1 MKNTMK
7 KLLAAVL
14 SVMMVV
20 SIVMIFASCEGGK
33 TTPTENTTEATTAAT
48 TAATTGDDTPA
59 TPVKETRA
67 LLKVVD
73 KSAGSTTGGVT
84 VTPSFAT
91 YESLEHDAADEEW
104 AVYDANLGEYY
115 KYLLAA
121 KDENDVSGK
130 YAIMAIAE
138 AKLLES
144 AAFLPT
150 TTRGGTEAI
159 TKVAPYTV
167 SSALWG
173 DDQDKY
179 HNFVVT
185 NEVITLS
192 DRNALKAKYAELKG
206 TGTYEEYAKEYL
218 TSKGY
223 TLKDTYTT
231 AFTSD
236 PRTWDILGT
245 YRAADA
251 QAIVNTFDFLFEYDN
266 EGRMLAGLA
275 TEVEISEDGLTYTFK
290 LREGVNWVTQDGAV
304 YAEVTANDFV
314 SGMKHLLDIQGG
326 TEYLVNGIVKN
337 AAEYYAGDITDFSEV
352 GVKAVDKYTLQYT
365 LEEPTSYFITM
376 LTYNPYAPANQE
388 YMDAQG
394 DDYGTD
400 PSHILYCGPYLVS
413 EFTSNNKIEFSAN
426 ESYYAKDF
434 INMKKI
440 TWLYNDGTDTTKA
453 YIDFKQGTR
462 DNVGLNPTTKAM
474 AVNDGFTDYIY
485 VSGTDATTFS
495 GFINLNRRAY
505 ETMGGYGMVSEKTE
519 QQKADTVT
527 ALKNVHFRRAFV
539 YAIDRETY
547 NAIEVGEDVA
557 LNSVRNMY
565 TPGTYVTLTRDVTI
579 DINGTPTTFKT
590 GTYYGEIVQAQL
602 TADGSSIKAWD
613 PTADSGIGSSDGFD
627 GWFNP
632 EEAVKELEIA
642 IAELEAE
649 GLTISAENP
658 IYIDYPYLSSNAI
671 RSARAAALKK
681 NIEEVLGGKVILN
694 LVGTE
699 NVYGWYYA
707 GYYCDAGADCNY
719 DMYDVSGWGPDYGD
733 PATYLNTLLP
743 DFGGDMTHVLG
754 LY

>member
-1 MKNTMK
+1 
-7 KLLAAVL
+7 
-14 SVMMVV
+14 MMVV
-20 SIVMIFASCEGGK
+20 SIVMIFASCESGK
-33 TTPTENTTEATTAAT
+33 TTPTTEDTTAAT
-48 TAATTGDDTPA
+48 TAATTGGTTPV

-67 LLKVVD
+67 LLKVTD
-73 KSAGSTTGGVT
+73 KSAGSTTGGIT
-84 VTPSFAT
+84 ATPDFST
-91 YESLEHDAADEEW
+91 YESLEHEEDDEDW
-104 AVYDANLGEYY
+104 AIYDANLGEYY

-121 KDENDVSGK
+121 NDETDVSAK

-150 TTRGGTEAI
+150 TTDGGTEAMS
-159 TKVAPYTV
+159 KVAPYTV
-167 SSALWG
+167 SAALWG
-173 DDQDKY
+173 DDQDKF
-179 HNFVVT
+179 HNYVVT
-185 NEVITLS
+185 NEIITLT

-206 TGTYEEYAKEYL
+206 TGTYEDYAKEYL
-218 TSKGY
+218 TSHGY
-223 TLKDTYTT
+223 TLKDTFTT
-231 AFTSD
+231 AFSSD
-236 PRTWDILGT
+236 PRTWDILAT

-251 QAIVNTFDFLFEYDN
+251 RAIINTFDFLFEYDN

-326 TEYLVNGIVKN
+326 TEYLVNGFIKN
-337 AAEYYAGDITDFSEV
+337 AAEYYNGDITDFAEV
-352 GVKAVDKYTLQYT
+352 GVKAIDKYTLQYT
-365 LEEPTSYFITM
+365 LEEPTSFFITM

-400 PSHILYCGPYLVS
+400 PSHILYCGPYLVT
-413 EFTSNNKIEFSAN
+413 EFTSNNKIEYSLN

-434 INMKKI
+434 INIKKI
-440 TWLYNDGTDTTKA
+440 TWLYNDGSDTTKG

-462 DNVGLNPTTKAM
+462 DSIGLSTTTKPM
-474 AVNDGFTDYIY
+474 AINDGFADYIY
-485 VSGTDATTFS
+485 VSGTTATTFS
-495 GFINLNRRAY
+495 GFINLNRKAY
-505 ETMGGYGMVSEKTE
+505 ETKNNYGMVSEKTE
-519 QQKADTVT
+519 QQKADTIT

-557 LNSVRNMY
+557 LFSVRNTY

-579 DINGTPTTFKT
+579 DINGTPTTFKA
-590 GTYYGEIVQAQL
+590 GTYYGEIIQAQL

-658 IYIDYPYLSSNAI
+658 IYIDYPYYAANAI

-681 NIEEVLGGKVILN
+681 NVEEVLGGKVILN
-694 LVGTE
+694 LVAAE
-699 NVYGWYYA
+699 LNGWYYA
-707 GYYCDAGADCNY
+707 GYYCDYGSECNY